1 MPLIFNVTVNC
12 FENRSS
18 RVEKWQKGQETHP
31 GTCTI
36 DGGRGVGDSV
46 HHGGDSGGD
55 ADSLII

>member
-18 RVEKWQKGQETHP
+18 HVEKLQKGQETHP

-36 DGGRGVGDSV
+36 DGG
-46 HHGGDSGGD
+46 GGWGTVSTMAGTQV
-55 ADSLII
+55 AMLIA